1 MFRTA
6 VFIDNGY
13 ISKILKNHFGEPSL
27 DYEKFSNNLCK
38 ENEDR
43 LRTYVYMCMPYQS
56 NPPTSKESQMYA
68 DADRFKSALEKLP
81 RFEIK
86 LGKLQKIG
94 NIFKQKMV
102 DILLSVDL
110 VQLCLS
116 RQIQTAILV
125 AGDRDYVPA
134 VKAAKDAG
142 TLIRLFYKEPIH
154 DQLRKECDEPIEI
167 TENLIQNSLRH

>member
-6 VFIDNGY
+6 VLIDNGY
-13 ISKILKNHFGEPSL
+13 LSKILKNHFGKPNL
-27 DYEKFSNNLCK
+27 DYEQFSNNLCK

-56 NPPTSKESQMYA
+56 NPPTPEESQMYA
-68 DADRFKSALEKLP
+68 DADRFKSALEKFS

-86 LGKLQKIG
+86 LGKLQKIEG
-94 NIFKQKMV
+94 IFKQKMV
-102 DILLSVDL
+102 DVLLSVDL
-110 VQLCLS
+110 VHLGWS

-134 VKAAKDAG
+134 VKAAKNAG
-142 TLIRLFYKEPIH
+142 LLVRLFYKAPIH

-167 TENLIQNSLRH
+167 TEELIQNSLR